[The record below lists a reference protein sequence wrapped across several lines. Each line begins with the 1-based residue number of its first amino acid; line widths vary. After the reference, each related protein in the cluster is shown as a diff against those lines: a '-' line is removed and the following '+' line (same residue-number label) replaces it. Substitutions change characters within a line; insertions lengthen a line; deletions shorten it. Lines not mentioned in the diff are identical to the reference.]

1 MVWLL
6 ACAGATAHLPTTT
19 LGIHS
24 QEIRVEVA
32 DSPGER
38 EQGLMFRK
46 KLGTDEGMLFVYSTA
61 APRSFWM
68 KNTSI
73 PLSIAFLDEQGQV
86 VNIEDLRP
94 FDTRSVLSTA
104 PALYALEMNRG
115 WFESNNV
122 EAGHLFLQLPG
133 PSDR

>member
-1 MVWLL
+1 MFWLL
-6 ACAGATAHLPTTT
+6 ACAGKAPHFPTTT
-19 LGIHS
+19 LGINDL
-24 QEIRVEVA
+24 EIRVEVA

-38 EQGLMFRK
+38 GQGLMFRK
-46 KLGTDEGMLFVYSTA
+46 KLDADRGMLFVYPTVE
-61 APRSFWM
+61 PRSFWM

-73 PLSIAFLDEQGQV
+73 PLSIAFLDEAGRV

-115 WFESNNV
+115 WFSTHEV
-122 EAGHLFLQLPG
+122 EAGALILNLPG
-133 PSDR
+133 ASER